1 MISIII
7 PVYNTAPYLNPCIE
21 SVVNQTYTDWEC
33 ILVDD
38 GSTDESGVICD
49 GWCSKDSRINVIHQ
63 DNRGVSAARNLGMQI
78 AKGDFIAFIDSDDW
92 VEKDYLSSLHNAI
105 TKDDA
110 DLAVCGM
117 ILDYANGVHEIYAPS
132 IDEIFELSPESTN
145 KFVVLNEIY
154 LLYPPYVKLFK
165 RQIIFENNISFNN
178 SYSYGE
184 DLLFNYQYLDHVKK
198 ISIISNSKY
207 HYRIFSN
214 SSLSKKIREDKF
226 DIDYKQWQVLKSF
239 YISKNMWNDY
249 SKTLLYKRLWGCI
262 YDGIFLF
269 PKLQDRS
276 LSYLQKIL
284 SIPEIDELRT
294 NQNLLSCSSWIKQ
307 AILHRSA
314 FVFYGYFSLNRK

>member
-7 PVYNTAPYLNPCIE
+7 PVYNTAPYLNLCIE

-38 GSTDESGVICD
+38 GSTDESGAICD

-63 DNRGVSAARNLGMQI
+63 DNRGVSAARNLGLQI

-92 VEKDYLSSLHNAI
+92 VEKDYLSYLHNAI

-117 ILDYANGVHEIYAPS
+117 ILDYANGAHEIYAPS
-132 IDEIFELSPESTN
+132 VEDIFELSSENTN
-145 KFVVLNEIY
+145 KFVDLNEKY
-154 LLYPPYVKLFK
+154 LLYGPTIKLYK
-165 RQIIFENNISFNN
+165 RQIISNNNVLFDSN
-178 SYSYGE
+178 YSYGE
-184 DLLFNYQYLDHVKK
+184 DLLFNYEYLNHISK
-198 ISIISNSKY
+198 ISVVSISKY
-207 HYRIFSN
+207 HYRISSN
-214 SSLSKKIREDKF
+214 NTLSKKVREDKF

-269 PKLQDRS
+269 PKIQNKS
-276 LSYLQKIL
+276 LAYLQKLL
-284 SIPEIDELRT
+284 SIPEIDELR
-294 NQNLLSCSSWIKQ
+294 NYQSLLSCSSWIKQ
-307 AILHRSA
+307 AILYRSA
-314 FVFYGYFSLNRK
+314 FIFCGYFNLKKK